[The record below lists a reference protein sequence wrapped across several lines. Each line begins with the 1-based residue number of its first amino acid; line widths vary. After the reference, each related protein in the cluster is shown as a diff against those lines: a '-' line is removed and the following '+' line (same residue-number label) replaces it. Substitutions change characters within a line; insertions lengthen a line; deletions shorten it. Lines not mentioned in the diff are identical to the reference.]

1 MNRKYYTSS
10 TIAGVIVGL
19 LIYLIWKAI
28 FFITDRL
35 PWQMQTAV
43 LMENSIFIAMITW
56 APPLF
61 VLAFSYV
68 LSKKYLHIWRET
80 KTRLYCVFF
89 AIIGYIIGNFVIFS
103 MAFFL
108 KFSGS
113 FYEFLQKT
121 VGMIGDLT
129 LGSPLAVLFTIYAS
143 MLTNL
148 VLSIGSAYYVTD
160 GIENTKKRVLI
171 GSILVY
177 LMCLAGIAVIFG

>member
-19 LIYLIWKAI
+19 LIYRIWKAI

-35 PWQMQTAV
+35 PWQIEV
-43 LMENSIFIAMITW
+43 HVENSIFIAMITW

-68 LSKKYLHIWRET
+68 LSKKYLDLWRET
-80 KTRLYCVFF
+80 KTRLYCIFF
-89 AIIGYIIGNFVIFS
+89 SIIGYIIGNFVIFLVASILEYRGPTDVLINRIINTFS
-103 MAFFL
+103 MFTI
-108 KFSGS
+108 GS
-113 FYEFLQKT
+113 IL
-121 VGMIGDLT
+121 I
-129 LGSPLAVLFTIYAS
+129 VLFTIYSS

-148 VLSIGSAYYVTD
+148 ALSIVSAYYATT
-160 GIENTKKRVLI
+160 GIENTKKRALI